1 MTEAR
6 EISPAERTYR
16 GRRTKPER
24 WASWKPR
31 VGDILVCTPP
41 KSGTTWTQS
50 ILTMLAHGGPDLPD
64 KVPFLSPWV
73 DADLGVPAEEVA
85 EALDRQTVRRVVKTH
100 TLADGFPVWEG
111 VTIISVYRHPL
122 DVFFSLRKHVA
133 NVRDI
138 PADDPI
144 LMPVPDS
151 LAIFRDRAVDLDD
164 FDRDCL
170 ASITLHY
177 EKSALAARVPDT
189 CVFHYVDMVRDG
201 RHAVARLAEAAG
213 LAAGADLIDR
223 VAEATRFESMRAR
236 AQDFAPV
243 AGTGFWKSDAAF
255 FDSASSRKWEGKLSS
270 EDVNRYDRRMSELIS
285 DSSARAWLENGD
297 HSR

>member
-85 EALDRQTVRRVVKTH
+85 KALDRQTVRRVVKTQ
-100 TLADGFPVWEG
+100 TPADGFPVWEG
-111 VTIISVYRHPL
+111 VTVIAVYRHPL
-122 DVFFSLRKHVA
+122 DVFFSLRKHLA
-133 NVRDI
+133 NLRDL
-138 PADDPI
+138 PADDPG
-144 LMPVPDS
+144 LRPVS
-151 LAIFRDRAVDLDD
+151 EFLALFRDAETDPDD

-170 ASITLHY
+170 ASIVLHH
-177 EKSALAARVPDT
+177 EKIALSGRSPEVK
-189 CVFHYVDMVRDG
+189 VFHYADMLRDG
-201 RHAVARLAEAAG
+201 RRAVEQLADAAG
-213 LAAGADLIDR
+213 IEADASLIDR
-223 VAEATRFESMRAR
+223 VAEATSFSSMKAN
-236 AQDFAPV
+236 ALEFAPV
-243 AGTGFWKSDAAF
+243 AGTNFWKSDAAF
-255 FDSASSRKWEGKLSS
+255 FDSASSRKWEGQLTA
-270 EDVNRYDRRMSELIS
+270 EDLALYDRRMSELAP
-285 DSSARAWLENGD
+285 DRRVRDWLENGTGPT
-297 HSR
+297 

>member
-85 EALDRQTVRRVVKTH
+85 KALDRQTVRRVVKTQ
-100 TLADGFPVWEG
+100 TPADGFPVWEG
-111 VTIISVYRHPL
+111 VTVIAVYRHPL
-122 DVFFSLRKHVA
+122 DVFFSLRKHLA
-133 NVRDI
+133 NLRDL
-138 PADDPI
+138 PADDPG
-144 LMPVPDS
+144 LRPVS
-151 LAIFRDRAVDLDD
+151 EFLALVRDAETDPDD

-170 ASITLHY
+170 ASIVLHY
-177 EKSALAARVPDT
+177 EKTALSGSFPR
-189 CVFHYVDMVRDG
+189 
-201 RHAVARLAEAAG
+201 
-213 LAAGADLIDR
+213 
-223 VAEATRFESMRAR
+223 
-236 AQDFAPV
+236 
-243 AGTGFWKSDAAF
+243 
-255 FDSASSRKWEGKLSS
+255 
-270 EDVNRYDRRMSELIS
+270 
-285 DSSARAWLENGD
+285 
-297 HSR
+297 